1 MSETQFSHPPSDKFL
16 CIFLSETLFLYIL
29 SIDIWAI
36 DGDMLKIFELKRP
49 KNNPLGII
57 SELMFYTNVVNDL
70 LSHNILI
77 SEEKAKKL

>member
-1 MSETQFSHPPSDKFL
+1 
-16 CIFLSETLFLYIL
+16 LSETLFLYIL